1 MDWLIIAPIASSV
14 SIAFAFYLYRYV
26 NRHDAGSPKMKE
38 IADAIKIG
46 ANAYLKRQNMALALF
61 VGVMAIIL
69 GVAFANYH
77 LAIAYILGSLCTT
90 AAAYFG
96 MNAAVRA
103 NVRTANSA
111 RKGLDK
117 ALPVAYFGGA
127 VMGLSIVGM
136 AVLGTSILYYVYTHI
151 YPDPEIELNMVVIG
165 LIICGSIAG
174 ALVGVELASMLPA
187 HVLRR
192 VFAIFL
198 IIVAVRMFMTSEKS
212 RRVGLDNNMIEQ
224 KTVSSLE
231 HGETNNKPEI

>member
-1 MDWLIIAPIASSV
+1 MIGQLSS
-14 SIAFAFYLYRYV
+14 SWWIFILL
-26 NRHDAGSPKMKE
+26 G
-38 IADAIKIG
+38 IG
-46 ANAYLKRQNMALALF
+46 AGIISGTLGLGSGTIVVPALVLLFDFGQKNAQGTALAVMVPMALVGALRYWQ
-61 VGVMAIIL
+61 
-69 GVAFANYH
+69 N
-77 LAIAYILGSLCTT
+77 
-90 AAAYFG
+90 
-96 MNAAVRA
+96 
-103 NVRTANSA
+103 
-111 RKGLDK
+111 
-117 ALPVAYFGGA
+117 
-127 VMGLSIVGM
+127 
-136 AVLGTSILYYVYTHI
+136 
-151 YPDPEIELNMVVIG
+151 PEIELNMVVIG